1 MGYIMAIM
9 IVKNGYFLPFLNR
22 GMNMDDCNDNENPC
36 HTVDIPRV
44 NRIVGQMSGV
54 KKMIEEQRYCPEIL
68 TQLRAIRSAIKGL
81 EANILERHLNHC
93 IAESLNADDP
103 DNVNKK
109 IEELK
114 DLFKRYDE

>member
-1 MGYIMAIM
+1 MTECD
-9 IVKNGYFLPFLNR
+9 N
-22 GMNMDDCNDNENPC
+22 NDSPC
-36 HTVDIPRV
+36 HTPDLPRV
-44 NRIVGQMSGV
+44 NRIAGQMNGV

-93 IAESLNADDP
+93 IAESLNTNDP
-103 DNVNKK
+103 DNVKNK